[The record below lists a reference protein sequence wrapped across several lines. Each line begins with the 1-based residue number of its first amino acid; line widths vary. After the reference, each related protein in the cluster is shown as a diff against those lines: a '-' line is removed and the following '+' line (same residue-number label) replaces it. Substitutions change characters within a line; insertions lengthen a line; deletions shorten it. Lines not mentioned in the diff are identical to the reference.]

1 MTYTV
6 CGLGGERVK
15 VGDLVQNIHNPVTN
29 KESGEEVGVIIEVS
43 PSGRQFKL
51 VLLGETSPHRNW
63 RMIRTY
69 EVVG

>member
-1 MTYTV
+1 MITSYY
-6 CGLGGERVK
+6 
-15 VGDLVQNIHNPVTN
+15 NTN